1 MSTSGGVA
9 KLAYH
14 ANCWGPLGGNA
25 VGVTSIAELTYRTF
39 GDMERAI
46 AEIGALGYA
55 GVELFDGNLLDYNGR
70 RSALRSTLSAAG
82 VKLLAAYSGANF
94 IFADILDQEL
104 ARIARVADA
113 AAEFGVEHLVVGGG
127 AKRFDGQ
134 RGDDHKQ
141 LAAGLEKVVAIAAA
155 RGLRAHYH
163 PHLTT
168 IVEGPSQV
176 DQIFAQTS
184 IDFCPDTAHLA
195 AAGADVPALIRKY
208 HARISYVHLKGWR
221 KEPFGFTPL
230 DEGDLDMRAIMQALA
245 EIQFDGW
252 ITAELDSWPDPK
264 DGAAR
269 SLAFLRKALAK
280 A

>member
-1 MSTSGGVA
+1 MPTSGGVA

-14 ANCWGPLGGNA
+14 TNCWGPLGGNA

-46 AEIGALGYA
+46 AEIGSLGYA
-55 GVELFDGNLLDYNGR
+55 GVELFDGNLLDYDGR
-70 RSALRSTLSAAG
+70 RSPLRSALSAAG

-94 IFADILDQEL
+94 IFPDILDQEL

-113 AAEFGVEHLVVGGG
+113 AAECGAEHLVVGGG
-127 AKRFDGQ
+127 AKRFDGP
-134 RGDDHKQ
+134 RGDDYKR
-141 LAAGLEKVVAIAAA
+141 LAGGLENVVAIAAT
-155 RGLRAHYH
+155 RGLCAHYH

-168 IVEGPSQV
+168 IVEGPSEV
-176 DQIFAQTS
+176 DQIFNQTS

-195 AAGADVPALIRKY
+195 AAGADVPAMISKHRT
-208 HARISYVHLKGWR
+208 RISYVHLKGWR
-221 KEPFGFTPL
+221 KQPFAFTPL
-230 DEGDLDMRAIMQALA
+230 DEGDLDMHAIMQALA
-245 EIQFDGW
+245 QIKFDGW

-269 SLAFLRKALAK
+269 SLAFLRKELAR